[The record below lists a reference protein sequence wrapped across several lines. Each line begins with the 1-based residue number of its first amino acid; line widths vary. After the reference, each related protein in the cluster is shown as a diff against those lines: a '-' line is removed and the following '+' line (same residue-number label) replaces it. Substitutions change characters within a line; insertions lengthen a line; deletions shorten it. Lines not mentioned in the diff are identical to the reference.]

1 MSAAA
6 ATSFR
11 APTRARDLAGLTF
24 LYAILASFFAF
35 PRQRDAGPLAVIL
48 PLFCVL
54 VAGLAIAIRSA
65 RLEVSAEGV
74 RWGWDRLSFRM
85 GLDRLRLARVWPNA
99 VAVVPRRGTTWV
111 LVPRDWEPFDAFR
124 AAFVAAGLPLEDH
137 PSPAPRRVRVQGY
150 GWLLDV
156 LVWLNVAV
164 TTAMM
169 LL

>member
-1 MSAAA
+1 VSAA
-6 ATSFR
+6 SFR
-11 APTRARDLAGLTF
+11 APTRARDLAGFAF
-24 LYAILASFFAF
+24 LYAILVSFFAF
-35 PRQRDAGPLAVIL
+35 PRRQDIGPLAVIL

-65 RLEVSAEGV
+65 RLEVSQDGV
-74 RWGWDRLSFRM
+74 RWGWDRLSFRV
-85 GLDRLRLARVWPNA
+85 GLERFRLARIWPNA
-99 VAVVPRRGTTWV
+99 VAVVPRRGTPWV
-111 LVPRDWEPFDAFR
+111 LVPRDWEPFDALR
-124 AAFVAAGLPLEDH
+124 TAFVAAGLPLEEQ
-137 PSPAPRRVRVQGY
+137 PRPAPRRVRVQGY